1 MNTPLHFAVMGNP
14 IQHSYSPLLHS
25 LFAKQAGLDINY
37 EKMLVPLEDFESA
50 VHTFFE
56 QGGKG
61 LNITIPFKLR
71 AHELAR
77 GNLSR
82 RAQSAGSVNTLW
94 MEEGQLHGCNTDGIG
109 MVNDIR
115 RQGIALEG
123 KKILLLGA
131 GGAARGVIMPLL
143 ESGCQQL
150 QVVNRT
156 AAKATELA
164 RQCQT
169 NLPQYA
175 NIFRAGGFEHIQGQ
189 WDIVINATS
198 SSLQHHTLPLPAG
211 LFTQDSLAYDMIYT
225 PDNNTPFL
233 QQARKD
239 GAGITSDGLG
249 MLVYQGAE
257 SFFIWNHIR
266 VNPVP
271 VLETLRQQLIS
282 G

>member
-14 IQHSYSPLLHS
+14 IQHSYSPMLHS

-50 VHTFFE
+50 VKTFFA

-71 AHELAR
+71 AYELAK

-94 MEEGQLHGCNTDGIG
+94 MEDGQLHGCNTDGIG

-115 RQGIALEG
+115 RQGIALED

-131 GGAARGVIMPLL
+131 GGAARGVILPLL
-143 ESGCQQL
+143 ETGCRQL
-150 QVVNRT
+150 QVINRT
-156 AAKATELA
+156 ATKATELVE
-164 RQCQT
+164 QCLAS
-169 NLPQYA
+169 LPQYA
-175 NIFRAGGFEHIQGQ
+175 NELSAGGFEHIQGQ

-198 SSLQHHTLPLPAG
+198 SSLQHNALPLPVG
-211 LFTQDSLAYDMIYT
+211 LFTHNSLAYDMVYT
-225 PDNNTPFL
+225 PENDTPFL

-239 GAGITSDGLG
+239 GATLASDGLG

-257 SFFIWNHIR
+257 SFFIWNQIR
-266 VNPVP
+266 VNPIP
-271 VLETLRQQLIS
+271 VLATLRQQLIAD
-282 G
+282 